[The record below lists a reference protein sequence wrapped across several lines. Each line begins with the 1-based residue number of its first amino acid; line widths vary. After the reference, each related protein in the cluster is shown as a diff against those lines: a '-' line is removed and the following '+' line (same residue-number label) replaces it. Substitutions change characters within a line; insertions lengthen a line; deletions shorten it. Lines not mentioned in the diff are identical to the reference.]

1 MCRVVWHLK
10 GSQVDLTLRVTG
22 QRGIMAQD
30 SDVSVTTVEGR
41 VEQPLA
47 SPTMEVQSRTLR
59 LAVTGD
65 AQTGALLLPTL
76 LYSLEKPKRT

>member
-1 MCRVVWHLK
+1 VWHVS
-10 GSQVDLTLRVTG
+10 GEEVSLTLRVTG

-41 VEQPLA
+41 AEQPLA
-47 SPTMEVQSRTLR
+47 SPTMAVQSRTLR
-59 LAVTGD
+59 LAVTGE
-65 AQTGALLLPTL
+65 AQTGSLLLPTL